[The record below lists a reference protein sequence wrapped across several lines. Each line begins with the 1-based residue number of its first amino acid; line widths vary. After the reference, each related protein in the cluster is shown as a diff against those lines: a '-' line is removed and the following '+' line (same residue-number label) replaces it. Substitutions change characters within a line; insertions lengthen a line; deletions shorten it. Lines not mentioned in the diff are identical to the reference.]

1 MESIFAVNP
10 EVTVLFV
17 FEDGNAFI
25 NEADAIGYARQSK
38 SDYKVVYKEEKE
50 EKVKTKKSNK

>member
-1 MESIFAVNP
+1 MESVFEVNP

-25 NEADAIGYARQSK
+25 NESDAIGYARQSK
-38 SDYKVVYKEEKE
+38 SEYKVVHKE